1 MNEKCETG
9 GVNMILKVRG
19 IYRHKNEDAYSII
32 LREFDNGIIDVYCI
46 FTHSNTN
53 KKICEECVKRYRI
66 YAFRPDYA
74 FIRLQKDE
82 LTNLFDGYIGD
93 MPDEIFNEITEDVGA
108 IYFAPYDEA
117 IVWLLDEQTCSN
129 CQYCKKTTEGM
140 IECTRDYHLI
150 SSSFQASNDTC
161 KDFVAFYEKEM

>member
-19 IYRHKNEDAYSII
+19 IYRHKNEDAYSVI
-32 LREFDNGIIDVYCI
+32 LRAFDSGIIDVYCI

-66 YAFRPDYA
+66 YALRPNSAFIPDYA

-82 LTNLFDGYIGD
+82 LTNYRR
-93 MPDEIFNEITEDVGA
+93 NT
-108 IYFAPYDEA
+108 
-117 IVWLLDEQTCSN
+117 
-129 CQYCKKTTEGM
+129 
-140 IECTRDYHLI
+140 
-150 SSSFQASNDTC
+150 
-161 KDFVAFYEKEM
+161 